1 LILRLVIG
9 LLLAGHGAQKLFG
22 WFGGDGLRGT
32 AGWLASL
39 GLRPA
44 PFWALMA
51 GLSEVGG
58 GILLAL
64 GLLTPLGSL
73 GIMASMLM
81 ATIKVHWANGLW
93 VDNGGM
99 ELPLTN
105 IAAVIAVAL
114 TGPGRLSLD
123 AALGIALPAPATLI
137 LGSILVLAGVG
148 MALFTQAKEP
158 APTAQAGHNA

>member
-1 LILRLVIG
+1 MNTDLGLLILRLIVG

-22 WFGGDGLRGT
+22 WFGGNGLSGT
-32 AGWLASL
+32 AGWLESL

-44 PFWALMA
+44 PFWALIA

-81 ATIKVHWANGLW
+81 ATIKVHWANGL
-93 VDNGGM
+93 
-99 ELPLTN
+99 
-105 IAAVIAVAL
+105 
-114 TGPGRLSLD
+114 
-123 AALGIALPAPATLI
+123 
-137 LGSILVLAGVG
+137 
-148 MALFTQAKEP
+148 
-158 APTAQAGHNA
+158 